1 MPAAPPAAHPLARL
15 ARLLIGS
22 NALRRP
28 SDRFEC
34 AVVVTLLAAFIGAVT
49 IASFL
54 GAHIYQ
60 SERAAMASLRPAVAI
75 LTQSG
80 PIDIVNGAG
89 EAKARWRAPDGEER
103 SGLLTTVVAP
113 AIGSARLGSHVPVWL
128 TRSGDPAAPPPG
140 EMAMLLSAIGL
151 PMWLLI
157 GAGAVLTYFYWL
169 SRLILDKLRLAA
181 WESAWARVGPRWT
194 TRR

>member
-1 MPAAPPAAHPLARL
+1 MSATPPAAHPLARL

-28 SDRFEC
+28 SDRFEF
-34 AVVVTLLAAFIGAVT
+34 AVIATLLAALIGAVT
-49 IASFL
+49 VASFV
-54 GAHIYQ
+54 GAHIYY

-89 EAKARWRAPDGEER
+89 EARASWRVPDGEER
-103 SGLLTTVVAP
+103 SGLLTTVDAP
-113 AIGSARLGSHVPVWL
+113 AIESARLGSHVRVWL
-128 TRSGDPAAPPPG
+128 TRSGDPAAPPPS
-140 EMAMLLSAIGL
+140 EMAMLLSAIGM
-151 PMWLLI
+151 PAWLLI
-157 GAGAVLTYFYWL
+157 GAGAVLTFSYCL
-169 SRLILDKLRLAA
+169 SRLILDKQRLAA
-181 WESAWARVGPRWT
+181 WESAWARVGPSWT